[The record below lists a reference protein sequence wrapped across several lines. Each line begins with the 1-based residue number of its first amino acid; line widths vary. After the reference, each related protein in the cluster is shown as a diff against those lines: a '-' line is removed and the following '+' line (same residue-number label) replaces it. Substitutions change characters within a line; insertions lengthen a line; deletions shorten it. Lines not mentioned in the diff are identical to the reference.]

1 MTPWKEQCVAL
12 TLHLQCRP
20 LISPA
25 NSAKPQSSIGAAG
38 AAEAP
43 SVIAVLIPHILPI
56 WRNDASNPA
65 LTGELHGKTA

>member
-1 MTPWKEQCVAL
+1 M
-12 TLHLQCRP
+12 
-20 LISPA
+20 
-25 NSAKPQSSIGAAG
+25 GAAG

-65 LTGELHGKTA
+65 LTGELHGKRHE